1 MSTSSWRSCPTT
13 ERLAVARILGAK
25 GLSGVVRIEPLT
37 DWRDHLEVGARVY
50 LEDEATPRRITTA
63 EWGGRVPAIGLEGIG
78 SRDDAARLAGRYLE
92 TEPQALPEGTYYWH
106 QLQGLTVQDP
116 SGARLGVLREVFR
129 AGEAE
134 VYRVEL
140 TDGGELLVPA
150 VRDVVHGIDLEAGI
164 MVVDYASEEVR

>member
-1 MSTSSWRSCPTT
+1 
-13 ERLAVARILGAK
+13 
-25 GLSGVVRIEPLT
+25 VRIEPLT

-50 LEDEATPRRITTA
+50 IEDEATPRRITTT

-78 SRDDAARLAGRYLE
+78 SRDEAASLAGRYLE
-92 TEPQALPEGTYYWH
+92 TEPQTLPEGTYYWH

-116 SGARLGVLREVFR
+116 SGIRLGVLREVFR

-140 TDGGELLVPA
+140 TDGGEMLVPG
-150 VRDVVHGIDLEAGI
+150 VRDVVRDIDLEAGI
-164 MVVDYASEEVR
+164 MVVDYRSEEVR

>member
-1 MSTSSWRSCPTT
+1 T
-13 ERLAVARILGAK
+13 ERLAVARILGPK

-50 LEDEATPRRITTA
+50 IEDEATPRRITTT

-78 SRDDAARLAGRYLE
+78 SRDEAASLAGRYLE
-92 TEPQALPEGTYYWH
+92 TEPQTLPEGTYYWH

-116 SGARLGVLREVFR
+116 SGTRLGLLREGFR
-129 AGEAE
+129 AGGAE

-140 TDGGELLVPA
+140 TDGGEMRVPG
-150 VRDVVHGIDLEAGI
+150 VRDVVRDIDLESGI
-164 MVVDYASEEVR
+164 